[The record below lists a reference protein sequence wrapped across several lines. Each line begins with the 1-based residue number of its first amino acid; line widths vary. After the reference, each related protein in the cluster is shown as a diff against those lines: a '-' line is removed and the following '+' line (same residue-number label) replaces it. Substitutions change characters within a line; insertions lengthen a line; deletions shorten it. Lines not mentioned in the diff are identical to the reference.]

1 MEFIAD
7 CRTRLAFDLVANTWH
22 PVVLWALKNGPLRHG
37 ELRTRIGGISA
48 KVLTE
53 AVRKLERDGLLE
65 RAEGAYQLTELGVS
79 FLGPIEGFGRWAA
92 EYGDRVVA
100 AQLAHEGSGN
110 GLARASS
117 SSGTAAAASVTSVD
131 TSPDRSTASTASAF
145 GRL

>member
-7 CRTRLAFDLVANTWH
+7 CRTRLAFDLVGNTWH
-22 PVVLWALKNGPLRHG
+22 PVVLWALKNGPRRHG

-53 AVRKLERDGLLE
+53 AVRKLERDGLVE
-65 RAEGAYQLTELGVS
+65 RASGAYQLTELGVS

-92 EYGDRVVA
+92 EYGDQVLE
-100 AQLAHEGSGN
+100 AQLAHEGN

-117 SSGTAAAASVTSVD
+117 SNGTAAAASVTSVD

>member
-1 MEFIAD
+1 MDFIAD

-53 AVRKLERDGLLE
+53 AVRKLERDGLVE
-65 RAEGAYQLTELGVS
+65 RADGAYQLTGLGAS

-92 EYGDRVVA
+92 EYGDQVLE
-100 AQLAHEGSGN
+100 AQLAHEGN

-117 SSGTAAAASVTSVD
+117 SNGTAAAASVTSVD

>member
-1 MEFIAD
+1 MELIAD
-7 CRTRLAFDLVANTWH
+7 CRTRLAFDLVANTWN
-22 PVVLWALKNGPLRHG
+22 PVVLWALKNGPRRHG

-53 AVRKLERDGLLE
+53 TVRRLERDGLVE
-65 RAEGAYQLTELGVS
+65 HADGAYRLSALGAT
-79 FLGPIEGFGRWAA
+79 FIGPLEVFGQWAA
-92 EYGDRVVA
+92 EHGDSVVE
-100 AQLAHEGSGN
+100 AQSAHERSGK

-131 TSPDRSTASTASAF
+131 TKPERSTASTASAF

>member
-1 MEFIAD
+1 MDFIAD
-7 CRTRLAFDLVANTWH
+7 CRTRLAFDLVSNTWH

-53 AVRKLERDGLLE
+53 AVRKLERDGLIG
-65 RAEGAYQLTELGVS
+65 RVDGAYRLTDLGVS
-79 FLGPIEGFGRWAA
+79 FLGPIEGFGHWAA
-92 EYGDRVVA
+92 EYGDQVLD
-100 AQLAHEGSGN
+100 AQLAHEGN

-131 TSPDRSTASTASAF
+131 TSPDRNTASTASAF